1 MAEPGLSLQET
12 GREVMGLP
20 EWYTVEAQ
28 SYSKEN
34 ARGQWKARIHLKYLL
49 FCKQLIYSLSVPFS
63 LKYILFLLESKIL
76 ETHYAKHVVT
86 EFKPV
91 K

>member
-28 SYSKEN
+28 SYSK
-34 ARGQWKARIHLKYLL
+34 RKCKGQWKARIHLKYLL
-49 FCKQLIYSLSVPFS
+49 FCKQLIYSLSVPF
-63 LKYILFLLESKIL
+63 LKYILFLLR
-76 ETHYAKHVVT
+76 AKFGDTLCKACGYRV
-86 EFKPV
+86 
-91 K
+91 